1 MDARVKPGHDEIG
14 SVILEEFHDGVTRS
28 RMAGNGEGRDDMIK
42 QSFRAAVATVALF
55 LASILPAAAAEGNIA
70 LDHGFTLVDADGK
83 TVTAKDFPGKFLL
96 VYFGYIHCADQCPTA
111 LTTMVEALDE
121 IGPAAKYVQPLF
133 VTVDPA
139 RDYGPALRHFTA
151 AFDPNLIGLTG
162 TRDQVADAASLL
174 GVKYEKVLLDNEDY
188 VVDHSS
194 TMALIDPSGKTA
206 TSFKIAEPHL
216 IAAKLFEVLDR
227 AGISLADVQ
236 NLGAYR

>member
-1 MDARVKPGHDEIG
+1 MP
-14 SVILEEFHDGVTRS
+14 DG
-28 RMAGNGEGRDDMIK
+28 ADD
-42 QSFRAAVATVALF
+42 
-55 LASILPAAAAEGNIA
+55 
-70 LDHGFTLVDADGK
+70 D
-83 TVTAKDFPGKFLL
+83 
-96 VYFGYIHCADQCPTA
+96 
-111 LTTMVEALDE
+111 
-121 IGPAAKYVQPLF
+121 
-133 VTVDPA
+133 
-139 RDYGPALRHFTA
+139 DYGPALRHFTA

-162 TRDQVADAASLL
+162 TQDQVADAASLL

>member
-1 MDARVKPGHDEIG
+1 MTNRI
-14 SVILEEFHDGVTRS
+14 S
-28 RMAGNGEGRDDMIK
+28 RLAM
-42 QSFRAAVATVALF
+42 VVALA
-55 LASILPAAAAEGNIA
+55 LALLPRVAAAAEGDLVI
-70 LDHGFTLVDADGK
+70 DHPFSLIDADGK

-111 LTTMVEALDE
+111 LTTMTEALDE
-121 IGPAAKYVQPLF
+121 IGPAAKYVQPIF
-133 VTVDPA
+133 ITVDPE
-139 RDYGPALRHFTA
+139 RDHGGALRRFTA
-151 AFDPNLIGLTG
+151 AFDPSIVGLTG
-162 TRDQVADAASLL
+162 TPDQIADAATSL

-216 IAAKLFEVLDR
+216 VAAKLFEVLGR
-227 AGISLADVQ
+227 AGVSLADVQ